1 MAANGTIP
9 PGKGSQAVGNRAI
22 RHNNNIQTMELSADK
37 PPVPIG
43 RLGKPHGLKGEIR
56 LLTDRE
62 EYLDFVEEGG
72 FLLIKGLPYRITSL
86 RDIGGVVVALEGL
99 SDRSAVESYRDLA
112 VALPWSR
119 ELEALEEEQGLEG
132 WLGFAVY
139 DRTSQQDLG
148 IIREVREMSSQL
160 IAVLYRNGREILI
173 PLHEDL
179 FADLDLTDKRLMM
192 DLPSGLPDLYL

>member
-1 MAANGTIP
+1 MDI
-9 PGKGSQAVGNRAI
+9 
-22 RHNNNIQTMELSADK
+22 SADK
-37 PPVPIG
+37 TPVPIG

-119 ELEALEEEQGLEG
+119 ELESLEEEQGLAG
-132 WLGFAVY
+132 WLGFSVY

-160 IAVLYRNGREILI
+160 IAVLHRDGREILI

-179 FADLDLTDKRLMM
+179 MIGIEPTEKRITME
-192 DLPSGLPDLYL
+192 LPEGLPDLYL